1 MLRASNWIITGNHK
15 AAGHD
20 RKLLN
25 SLPLSTRMQ
34 RNIRV
39 EEMEAVPMDDRRI
52 ELVERKGI
60 GHPDTLCDG
69 IAETVMRALS
79 RKYLEKFGAIL
90 HHNTDETQLVA
101 GRSNPE
107 FGGGEVIQPI
117 YILIV
122 GRATKEFQG
131 EYVPA
136 DTIAVKTAREYIRSH
151 VRNLDVDSEVVV
163 DCKMGEGSTD
173 LKDVFKLE
181 DGEVPSSNDT
191 SFGVGYAPFSETE
204 RVVYEVERA
213 LYNDLRDTLPAVGE
227 DVKVMGKR
235 EGDAIDLTVATAT
248 VTEYLDDLDAYVS
261 VMQEIEEFVA
271 RTAERHTDRDLSV
284 QLNTADDRE
293 KGSVY
298 ITETGTSAEMGDDG
312 SVGRGNRA
320 NGLITPG
327 REMSLEAAS
336 GKNPVN
342 HIGKIYNLLAHELAD
357 QVAREVDLVDEVTI
371 KLLSQIGSPIDEP
384 QVAAVNVATEEGV
397 TVGDVEYEVEA
408 IVDDGLENVTD
419 ITQAIIDGELQTF

>member
-1 MLRASNWIITGNHK
+1 
-15 AAGHD
+15 
-20 RKLLN
+20 
-25 SLPLSTRMQ
+25 
-34 RNIRV
+34 
-39 EEMEAVPMDDRRI
+39 MDDRRI

-131 EYVPA
+131 EYFPA
-136 DTIAVKTAREYIRSH
+136 DTIAVKTAREYIKNH
-151 VRNLDVDSEVVV
+151 IRNLDIDSEVVV

-191 SFGVGYAPFSETE
+191 SFGVGYAPYSEAE
-204 RVVYEVERA
+204 RVVYETERS
-213 LYNDLRDTLPAVGE
+213 LYNDLRDKQPAVGE
-227 DVKVMGKR
+227 DIKVMGKR
-235 EGDAIDLTVATAT
+235 EDNTLDLTVAVAT
-248 VTEYLDDLDAYVS
+248 VTEYLDDLDGYIS
-261 VMQEIEEFVA
+261 LMGEIEEYVA
-271 RTAERHTDRDLSV
+271 STAEKHTDLDV
-284 QLNTADDRE
+284 NVHLNTADDRQE
-293 KGSVY
+293 GSVY
-298 ITETGTSAEMGDDG
+298 ITETGTSSEMGDDG

-357 QVAREVDLVDEVTI
+357 QVAMEVDAVDEVTI
-371 KLLSQIGSPIDEP
+371 KLLSQIGSPIDQP
-384 QVAAVNVATEEGV
+384 QVAAVNVATEDGV
-397 TVGDVEYEVEA
+397 TVGDVEYDIES
-408 IVDDGLENVTD
+408 IIDDGLANVTD
-419 ITQAIIDGELQTF
+419 ITQAIIDGELSTF

>member
-1 MLRASNWIITGNHK
+1 
-15 AAGHD
+15 
-20 RKLLN
+20 
-25 SLPLSTRMQ
+25 
-34 RNIRV
+34 
-39 EEMEAVPMDDRRI
+39 MDDRRI

-131 EYVPA
+131 EYFPA
-136 DTIAVKTAREYIRSH
+136 DTIAVKTAREYIKNH
-151 VRNLDVDSEVVV
+151 IRNLDIDSEVVV

-191 SFGVGYAPFSETE
+191 SFGVGYAPYSEAESVVYETE
-204 RVVYEVERA
+204 RS
-213 LYNDLRDTLPAVGE
+213 LYNDLRDKQPAVGE
-227 DVKVMGKR
+227 DIKVMGKR
-235 EGDAIDLTVATAT
+235 EDDTLDLTVAVAT
-248 VTEYLDDLDAYVS
+248 VTEYLDDLDGYIS
-261 VMQEIEEFVA
+261 LMGEIEEYVA
-271 RTAERHTDRDLSV
+271 STAEKHTDLDV
-284 QLNTADDRE
+284 NVHLNTADDRQE
-293 KGSVY
+293 GSVY
-298 ITETGTSAEMGDDG
+298 ITETGTSSEMGDDG

-357 QVAREVDLVDEVTI
+357 QVAMEVDAVDEVTI
-371 KLLSQIGSPIDEP
+371 KLLSQIGSPIDQP
-384 QVAAVNVATEEGV
+384 QVAAVNVATEDGV
-397 TVGDVEYEVEA
+397 TVGDVEYDIES
-408 IVDDGLENVTD
+408 IIDDGLANVTD
-419 ITQAIIDGELQTF
+419 ITQAIIDGELSTF